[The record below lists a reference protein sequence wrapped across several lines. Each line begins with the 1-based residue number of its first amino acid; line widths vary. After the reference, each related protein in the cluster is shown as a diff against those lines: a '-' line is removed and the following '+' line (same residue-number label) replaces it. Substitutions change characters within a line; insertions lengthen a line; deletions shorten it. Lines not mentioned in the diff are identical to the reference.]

1 MIDTQSIRPGTVNV
15 LIGPN
20 GSGKSRLLR
29 KLCTSFLRR
38 GDDVIAIAPTIY
50 DRFRKMP
57 KRGLRF
63 FGARQGRNAAI
74 YVVRSALGRAS
85 AENPQI
91 LKNLTRALEYTNF
104 DPVVGIG
111 LSKTSFEI
119 DTSLGGEKM
128 TEEMEQ
134 LHSAYL
140 KWQSKADRFGVVR
153 LRLDSFSV
161 EELDALNVGF
171 LARHE
176 KLLQKTKLAAR
187 VEYFFYRNGEPIPL
201 LEACSGE
208 LCFVTAVAFIST
220 QIERQSVIAID
231 EPETSL
237 HPTWQ
242 QSYVKTLL
250 DLFHLYEPR
259 ILLST
264 HSPIIISGAE
274 AASQAVSVYEMK
286 DGEANIFDHAK
297 LSLEE
302 MYDRLFGLITPKN
315 HYLSQRAVSLLNSLN
330 SGNRTL
336 NQVLHELEGL
346 RGKSYDE
353 SQQGVIAKVEEM
365 ARQLETIRQRRGRA

>member
-242 QSYVKTLL
+242 QSYV
-250 DLFHLYEPR
+250 
-259 ILLST
+259 
-264 HSPIIISGAE
+264 
-274 AASQAVSVYEMK
+274 
-286 DGEANIFDHAK
+286 
-297 LSLEE
+297 
-302 MYDRLFGLITPKN
+302 
-315 HYLSQRAVSLLNSLN
+315 
-330 SGNRTL
+330 
-336 NQVLHELEGL
+336 
-346 RGKSYDE
+346 
-353 SQQGVIAKVEEM
+353 
-365 ARQLETIRQRRGRA
+365 